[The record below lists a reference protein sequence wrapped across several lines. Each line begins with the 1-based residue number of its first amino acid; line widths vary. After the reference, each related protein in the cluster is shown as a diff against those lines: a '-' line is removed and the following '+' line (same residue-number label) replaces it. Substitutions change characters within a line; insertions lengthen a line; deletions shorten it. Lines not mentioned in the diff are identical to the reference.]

1 MSSPVFPPTLPSL
14 EQFAAEVTRGGWPR
28 QVEFFQ
34 QLGSTN
40 DWALHRARG
49 LPGDASAG
57 ERLPLLVW
65 ALEQTAGRGRR
76 SNRWWS
82 GPGALTF
89 SLVLD
94 PAEVSLPQELWP
106 RVSLLVARA
115 ALEALR
121 QFWPQGAWALK
132 WPNDLYLQGRKLA
145 GVLVECAPGRR
156 PLLVVGVG
164 VNVNNSLRHAP
175 AELRQTA
182 TSLIDQTGQA
192 VPLAEVLRCFLEHF
206 RPLWQQAGSAELS
219 LPGLW
224 EPYCL
229 LRGKSVTVQDDR
241 SRVEGT
247 CVGLD
252 EDGALLVQTPAALQR
267 VVAGTV
273 VHYEAE

>member
-1 MSSPVFPPTLPSL
+1 M
-14 EQFAAEVTRGGWPR
+14 TRGGWPR
-28 QVEFFQ
+28 QVRFFQ

-40 DWALHRARG
+40 DWALGWARSS
-49 LPGDASAG
+49 PQDATQ
-57 ERLPLLVW
+57 EECLPLLVW
-65 ALEQTAGRGRR
+65 ALEQTAGRGRQ

-94 PAEVSLPQELWP
+94 PTEVALPRELWP
-106 RVSLLVARA
+106 RVSLLAARA

-121 QFWPQGAWALK
+121 EFWPQGDWALK
-132 WPNDLYLQGRKLA
+132 WPNDLYLQGRKLT
-145 GVLVECAPGRR
+145 GVLVECASGPQ

-164 VNVNNSLRHAP
+164 INVNNSLRHAP

-182 TSLIDQTGQA
+182 TSLIDHTGQA

-206 RPLWQQAGSAELS
+206 HPLWQQAGSEELS

-224 EPYCL
+224 EPWCL
-229 LRGKSVTVQDDR
+229 LRGKSVTVQGDR

-273 VHYEAE
+273 VRYGP